1 VTDVPADA
9 IEQRRRSILAHET
22 AVARQI
28 AAQVVERPTLSVWMI
43 LIPLLFVHYMQR
55 QQVFRRAVAEVSDA
69 LLRSRWRALDLVC
82 ARVVCDDEPGASEE
96 DDGIRRLRSA
106 QDAELA
112 LLARHYSKLLAVDGS
127 GYPAL
132 VRRAYG
138 TADAYREQLNV
149 LQTVERRVSAAA
161 YDARRDE
168 SSAELLQRLER
179 ARLQAQSRELELT
192 FG

>member
-1 VTDVPADA
+1 VTDAPANA

-28 AAQVVERPTLSVWMI
+28 AAQVVDRPTLSVWMI

-69 LLRSRWRALDLVC
+69 LLRSRCRALDLVC
-82 ARVVCDDEPGASEE
+82 ARVVSDDEPDASEE
-96 DDGIRRLRSA
+96 DERIRRLRSA

-138 TADAYREQLNV
+138 TVDAYREQLNV